1 VNPACNGISQFATL
15 RPGDLILTGAPGAV
29 EQLHPG
35 DVVEIEIPGT
45 GTLQNPVVAEE

>member
-1 VNPACNGISQFATL
+1 VSGISQFATL

-35 DVVEIEIPGT
+35 DIVEIEIPGI
-45 GTLQNPVVAEE
+45 GALRNPVVSEEFEG